1 MQRRN
6 KTIETTGNVLLVV
19 LVVGFVLA
27 YAADLANR
35 TESRL
40 AARMAR

>member
-6 KTIETTGNVLLVV
+6 KTIETAGNVLLVV

-27 YAADLANR
+27 YAADVANR
-35 TESRL
+35 TEARL
-40 AARMAR
+40 AERAAR